1 MKRFI
6 YILITV
12 STYLLMGCL
21 NEIDPF
27 TTMEGTG
34 RIALQLSADGKM
46 STRAEN
52 PLTDAQKETYTVSI
66 YRGNTEVVS
75 SKVVSQLTEKDLT
88 VSVGSG
94 YRVTAESCSLED
106 AESKPTLFGQPR
118 LVGTSEPFTVNK
130 DQTTTANV
138 HCTPANA
145 GVKVVADETFNEV
158 FSGYEITTT
167 LNNRELIFTPQ
178 NASTTGYY
186 NVPADG
192 ATLSYSLTATRKAGG
207 ELAKVS
213 STTQLQVGKITQ
225 LKLTTNPKGYINL
238 TITYDDDF
246 QTEHIDLII
255 DTENDNDEDDD
266 DDDMEIVMDPKQETD
281 RQLVKPRK

>member
-46 STRAEN
+46 PTRAEQTS
-52 PLTDAQKETYTVSI
+52 LTEEMKNQYMVSI

-75 SKVVSQLTEKDLT
+75 KKVVSKLTEGDLT
-88 VSVGSG
+88 VQVGNG

-118 LVGTSEPFTVNK
+118 LVGTSEPFTVTK
-130 DQTTTANV
+130 DQTTTAKV

-158 FSGYEITTT
+158 FSTYELTVEHGERRLT
-167 LNNRELIFTPQ
+167 FTPQ
-178 NASTTGYY
+178 NATNTGYY

-207 ELAKVS
+207 EPAKAS

-225 LKLTTNPKGYINL
+225 LKLTTNPKGTINL
-238 TITYDDDF
+238 TITYDDKF
-246 QTEHIDLII
+246 MTEHIDLII
-255 DTENDNDEDDD
+255 DTENEDDNDDTEV
-266 DDDMEIVMDPKQETD
+266 IVDPSQETN
-281 RQLVKPRK
+281 RQLVKTRK

>member
-12 STYLLMGCL
+12 STFLLMGCL

-46 STRAEN
+46 PTRAEQTL
-52 PLTDAQKETYTVSI
+52 LTEEMKNQYMVSI

-88 VSVGSG
+88 VPTGNG

-118 LVGTSEPFTVNK
+118 LVGTSDPFTVTK
-130 DQTTTANV
+130 DQTSTANV

-145 GVKVVADETFNEV
+145 GVKVVADETFNEA
-158 FSGYEITTT
+158 FSTYELTVEHGERRLT
-167 LNNRELIFTPQ
+167 FTPQ
-178 NASTTGYY
+178 NATNTGYY

-192 ATLSYSLTATRKAGG
+192 ADLSYSLTATRKAGG
-207 ELAKVS
+207 ESAKVS

-238 TITYDDDF
+238 SITYDDHF
-246 QTEHIDLII
+246 LTEHIDLII
-255 DTENDNDEDDD
+255 DTVELQGEEELDVDAEQKT
-266 DDDMEIVMDPKQETD
+266 DM
-281 RQLVKPRK
+281 QLVKPRK